1 MGLFVFSLIW
11 LGGIAAGE
19 TFPLDMWE
27 WLLLF
32 AISLGSIILFRPFH
46 NFRWV
51 FLACVVFLLGMA
63 RLQVAQPDFGPDHIS
78 HYNDLG
84 TRLTLTG
91 TIIDDPDIRD
101 TYVGLRMDLERLW
114 IRELQIYRR
123 VEGKVL
129 LYAPRDKTWSYGDR
143 IRVQGYIE
151 TPPNFD
157 TFSYR
162 EYLARQGIHSV
173 IPDPRIT
180 FIRSNAANPF
190 LKMIYDVRQHARK
203 TIRKLFPDPEASLLE
218 GILIGIESGISPEVR
233 ETFNRTGTTHI
244 IAISGFN
251 VTILA
256 AVFMAGFG
264 RWFGARIGA
273 LCAGIAIL
281 LYTILVG
288 ADATV
293 VRAAIM
299 AGLVIYALRI
309 GRQTDGFASLSAAVI
324 LMTLVNP
331 NILWDV
337 GFQLSFAAT
346 LGLIVYASPLH
357 DGFVRISSRWFP
369 QDRVK
374 DYSQAIAEVF
384 LYTIAAQLTTFPL
397 MMYYFRRIS
406 LISII
411 ANPLILPAQPLLM
424 ILGGIATMI
433 GMLSIPLARPI
444 AALAWPFPAFTIH
457 TVAALSNWQYA
468 SIGIGPIGF
477 GAVLGLYTILGLL
490 TWLTLI
496 PPGKQKATAL
506 AQSIKSHLQ
515 IPATAVLVSLMILT
529 GLTWLEVMRQ
539 PDGLLHITILDVGQG
554 EAILI
559 QTPRAQN
566 ILINGGSSSIR
577 LSDAL
582 GRQLSVSN
590 RNMDVLFLT
599 HDDPVHIGALQ
610 GIADQYSFDLTL
622 VSGEFKGT
630 TYRKLAG
637 KLQNPDTA
645 PVHIEAGHRLK
656 FSEDG
661 YLEILATGERG
672 AIILVRYG
680 RARIVLASGAGPDLT
695 SALAGEESI
704 KKVSAVLLSDGGDR
718 AANPPGW
725 LTRLDPELILL
736 STNTEQLPSGDL
748 LRQLMGRTI
757 VRTDIH
763 GSIELVTD
771 GEKLWVQVE
780 RNPANAPEAIEQER
794 DQSHD

>member
-1 MGLFVFSLIW
+1 MGIFLFGLVW

-19 TFPLDMWE
+19 TFPLNTWE
-27 WLLLF
+27 WILLF
-32 AISLGSIILFRPFH
+32 AISLVAVILFRGF
-46 NFRWV
+46 NLYRWV
-51 FLACVVFLLGMA
+51 FLAFVVFLLGMA
-63 RLQVAQPDFGPDHIS
+63 RLQVAQPEFGPDHLS

-84 TRLTLTG
+84 TRLTITG
-91 TIIDDPDIRD
+91 TIIDDPDVRD
-101 TYVGLRMDLERLW
+101 TYVGLRMDSERLW
-114 IRELQIYRR
+114 IRELQIYKRI
-123 VEGKVL
+123 EGRLL
-129 LYAPRDKTWSYGDR
+129 LYAPRNKTWSYGDR
-143 IRVQGYIE
+143 IRVHGYVE

-162 EYLARQGIHSV
+162 EYLARQGIHSI
-173 IPDPRIT
+173 IPDPKIT
-180 FIRSNAANPF
+180 FIRSNAANPL
-190 LKMIYDVRQHARK
+190 LKMIYDFRQHARK

-273 LCAGIAIL
+273 VFAGIAIL

-309 GRQTDGFASLSAAVI
+309 GRQTDGLASLSAAVF
-324 LMTLVNP
+324 LMTIVNP

-346 LGLIVYASPLH
+346 LGLVVYASPLH

-384 LYTIAAQLTTFPL
+384 LYTIAAQLTTLPL
-397 MMYYFRRIS
+397 MMYYFRRLS

-411 ANPLILPAQPLLM
+411 ANPLILPVQPLLM
-424 ILGGIATMI
+424 ILGGIATLI
-433 GMLSIPLARPI
+433 GMLWIPLARPI

-457 TVAALSNWQYA
+457 TVAALSNWPYA
-468 SIGIGPIGF
+468 SVGIGHIGF
-477 GAVLGLYTILGLL
+477 GTVFVFYAALGLL
-490 TWLTLI
+490 TWILLT
-496 PPGKQKATAL
+496 PPGKNNL
-506 AQSIKSHLQ
+506 AAIAQRIKSHIR
-515 IPATAVLVSLMILT
+515 IPAIAILIVLMIMT
-529 GLTWLEVMRQ
+529 GLTWTEVMRQ
-539 PDGLLHITILDVGQG
+539 PDGMLHITILDVGQG
-554 EAILI
+554 EAVLI
-559 QTPRAQN
+559 QTPHAQN
-566 ILINGGSSSIR
+566 VLINGGPRSIR

-582 GRQLSVSN
+582 GRRLSVSN
-590 RNMDVLFLT
+590 RSVDVLLLT

-610 GIADQYSFDLTL
+610 GIADQYTFDLTL
-622 VSGEFKGT
+622 VSGEFQGT
-630 TYRKLAG
+630 TYRKLAE

-645 PVHIEAGHRLK
+645 LVQVEAGHRLS
-656 FSEDG
+656 FGEDAS
-661 YLEILATGERG
+661 LEVLATGDRG
-672 AIILVRYG
+672 AVILVRYR
-680 RARIVLASGAGPDLT
+680 RARIVLASGAGPNLT
-695 SALAGEESI
+695 SALTGDESI
-704 KKVSAVLLSDGGDR
+704 KKVNAVLLSDGGNP
-718 AANPPGW
+718 AANPPQW
-725 LTRLDPELILL
+725 LSDLDPDLVLL
-736 STNTEQLPSGDL
+736 SANKEQLPSADL

-757 VRTDIH
+757 LRTDLH

-771 GEKLWVQVE
+771 GGRLWVQVE
-780 RNPANAPEAIEQER
+780 RNPTDSHEVSKQER
-794 DQSHD
+794 TQTYE